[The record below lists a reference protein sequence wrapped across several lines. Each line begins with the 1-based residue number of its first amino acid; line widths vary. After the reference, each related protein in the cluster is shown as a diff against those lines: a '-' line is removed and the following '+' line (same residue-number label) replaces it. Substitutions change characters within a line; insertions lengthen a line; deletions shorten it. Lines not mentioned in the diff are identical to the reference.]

1 MSKAIKIALVVLAI
15 IIFLVVS
22 FAISYVTFGRR
33 VTGEVRELFEEAK
46 ETGPEV
52 VSEKDLEGLPEPV
65 QKYLRYTQIIG
76 KERIRSVRL
85 KQKGSIRTSQK
96 QGWMP
101 FSAHQYYTT
110 DDPAFVWHANVKLFY
125 LPLMKARDRFY
136 KGKGNMLIKLLPF
149 ITIADGSG
157 DEMDQGTLLRYL
169 NEMMWFPTAYLDDY
183 IQWEPIDSHSA
194 RATITVEGLSASAT
208 LYFNEKGEMTDFVA
222 ERYMSVGDEYS
233 LETWSTPIE
242 EYKEI
247 NGIMV
252 PIKGEALWKLS
263 SGDFSYIKLEIIDI
277 EYDYPSAY

>member
-1 MSKAIKIALVVLAI
+1 MSKAIKIGLVVLVI

-33 VTGEVRELFEEAK
+33 VIGEVKELFQEAK
-46 ETGPEV
+46 EADPEV

-85 KQKGSIRTSQK
+85 KQKGSIRTSQE

-101 FSAHQYYTT
+101 FRANQYYTT
-110 DDPAFVWHANVKLFY
+110 DDPAFIWHATVKLFY

-136 KGKGNMLIKLLPF
+136 GGKGNMLIKLLPF
-149 ITIADGSG
+149 ITIADASG

-169 NEMMWFPTAYLDDY
+169 NEMMWFPTAYLEDY

-194 RATITVEGLSASAT
+194 RATITVEGLSASAI
-208 LYFNEKGEMTDFVA
+208 LYFNEKGEMRDFVA

-263 SGDFSYIKLEIIDI
+263 SGDFSYIKLEITDI
-277 EYDYPSAY
+277 EYDNPSAY